1 MRTAVVLDAPSNLGL
16 RPPAPGTVPGCH
28 KPAGALRD
36 RGIVRRLGARD
47 TGVVN
52 AAALAAYPVK
62 PADRVERHVR
72 AGEFPVV
79 LGGDCSIRRPG
90 RGRLCAILTGASP
103 GRLAPRRVPW

>member
-1 MRTAVVLDAPSNLGL
+1 MRTAVVLDAPSNLAL

-28 KPAGALRD
+28 KPAG
-36 RGIVRRLGARD
+36 
-47 TGVVN
+47 VVN
-52 AAALAAYPVK
+52 AAALAAYTVK
-62 PADRVERHVR
+62 PADRAERHVR

-79 LGGDCSIRRPG
+79 LGGDCSISRPG